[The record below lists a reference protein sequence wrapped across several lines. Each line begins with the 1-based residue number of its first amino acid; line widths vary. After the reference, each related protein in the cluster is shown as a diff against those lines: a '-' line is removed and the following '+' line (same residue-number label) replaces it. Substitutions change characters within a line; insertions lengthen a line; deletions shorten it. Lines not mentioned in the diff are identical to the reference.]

1 VSEIEQGR
9 SIKMELIIFIGLQGS
24 GKSTFYQ
31 NHFGEDYAYVSK
43 DLLRNNKQRRQ
54 LQLVEEVLQANRSV
68 VVDNTNPT
76 LEDRAAL
83 IQLGQQFGA
92 TVIGY
97 YFEPEVKKS
106 LERNQQRTGKER
118 VPNIAI
124 FATAKRLVRPT
135 YTEGFA
141 QLFSVQACDD
151 FTFEISEWQEQDTK
165 GLSG

>member
-1 VSEIEQGR
+1 
-9 SIKMELIIFIGLQGS
+9 MELVIFIGLQGS

-31 NHFGEDYAYVSK
+31 RQFGEDYAYVSK
-43 DLLRNNKQRRQ
+43 DLLRNNRRPVRRQ
-54 LQLVEEVLQANRSV
+54 LQLVEEMLQANRSV

-76 LEDRAAL
+76 LEDRTAL
-83 IQLGQQFGA
+83 IQVGQRYGA
-92 TVIGY
+92 AVIGY

-106 LERNQQRTGKER
+106 LQRNQQRTGKER

-124 FATAKRLVRPT
+124 FATAKRLIRPT
-135 YTEGFA
+135 YAEGFA

-165 GLSG
+165 GPSG